1 MRDACCAVRK
11 RRRFTKADKAGL
23 PATSAT
29 TEQSMNS
36 RDRRRRHVR
45 PTEGAARR
53 WRLTAGFA
61 LIALA
66 FLPVLAEDEHGSA
79 KPDAAAAL
87 PLATAA
93 RLVRVP
99 LPLQG
104 SDVEK
109 VLSQMQAAV
118 QRLPKDGKTRPL
130 LILEFSSIE
139 GTAGEGTKF
148 PDALKL
154 ADALTNEDLSGVRT
168 VAFLPRSV
176 KGHGVLPVIAC
187 DEIVMAKDAELGA
200 AGIDEAD
207 VGPVQRAGYEDI
219 AERRRT
225 VPKPLAIAMLDRKVE
240 LLKVETPE
248 GARVILQSELARLE
262 QSTTVTSKKTLKAAG
277 DLASFS
283 GDKWRHELGYA
294 SHLADDHQQLAA
306 ALKISESLL
315 DDNPLAG
322 HKPNA
327 VRIDFDGPINGRL
340 VERTI
345 RILRDQLKKSEINL
359 VILWL
364 RSEGG
369 SLEDALELAGEL
381 TSVDRN
387 QVRTVVYVKGEARG
401 AAAIVALACDEL
413 VMEEGAIL
421 GGEGVGSYS
430 ENQLKGAAQQLR
442 GIMAQRDRTWSPPL
456 ALAGHQE
463 PIRRWLHV
471 RTGERRLMFD
481 SEHAELKNRDDWSVG
496 RDAVE
501 LNQGVGPSEAV
512 ELGLAQHRART
523 FEEVRSLYRI
533 DDEIKT
539 ARVNWAL
546 ALIERL
552 ADRKWSGLLLFI
564 GTFALFSELSQP
576 GLGVPGFIAGV
587 CFLLFFWANFLHGNA
602 DILELLLFVAGVA
615 CVFVEVF
622 VAPGTMVFG
631 IGGALMIV
639 SSIVLASQTFILPT
653 NAYQMRQLP
662 GSLLMVVGAAAG
674 GLVGIVVLQ
683 RFLPHTP
690 YFKRLIL
697 QPPREEEAAELKQ
710 RERLSSFEYL
720 LGKRGVALTPLVP
733 AGKAQF
739 GDDVVDVMSDGTLVE
754 VGSALTVVETYG
766 SRIIVRPIEG

>member
-1 MRDACCAVRK
+1 
-11 RRRFTKADKAGL
+11 
-23 PATSAT
+23 
-29 TEQSMNS
+29 MNS
-36 RDRRRRHVR
+36 RDRRRRHAR
-45 PTEGAARR
+45 PPGGVVRR
-53 WRLTAGFA
+53 WSLTAGFI

-66 FLPVLAEDEHGSA
+66 FLPVLAEDEQGGSA
-79 KPDAAAAL
+79 KPAAAL
-87 PLATAA
+87 PPTAA

-109 VLSQMQAAV
+109 VLSQMEAAV
-118 QRLPKDGKTRPL
+118 ARLPKDSKTRPL

-154 ADALTNEDLSGVRT
+154 ADALTNERLSGVRT

-200 AGIDEAD
+200 AGIDESEVAA
-207 VGPVQRAGYEDI
+207 VQRAGYEDV

-225 VPKPLAIAMLDRKVE
+225 VPKSLAVAMLDRKGQLV
-240 LLKVETPE
+240 KAETPQGSRIVLE
-248 GARVILQSELARLE
+248 NELAELE
-262 QSTTVTSKKTLKAAG
+262 KTTTVTAKTTLKAAG
-277 DLASFS
+277 DMASFS

-315 DDNPLAG
+315 EDNPLAG
-322 HKPNA
+322 HKANA
-327 VRIDFDGPINGRL
+327 VRIDFDGPVNSRL
-340 VERTI
+340 VDRTI
-345 RILRDQLKKSEINL
+345 RLLSDQLKKPEINL
-359 VILWL
+359 VILWI
-364 RSEGG
+364 RSDGG
-369 SLEDALELAGEL
+369 SLEDALKLAEQL
-381 TSVDRN
+381 TLSVDHN
-387 QVRTVVYVKGEARG
+387 QVRTVAYVKGDALG
-401 AAAIVALACDEL
+401 AAAIIALACDEL
-413 VMEEGAIL
+413 VMEEGAVL
-421 GGEGVGSYS
+421 GGEGAGSYS
-430 ENQLKGAAQQLR
+430 EKQLEDAAQQLR
-442 GIMAQRDRTWSPPL
+442 GIMIERDRPWTPPL

-463 PIRRWLHV
+463 PIRNWLNI
-471 RTGERRLMFD
+471 RSGERRLMSD
-481 SEHAELKNRDDWSVG
+481 SEHAELKNPEDWSVE
-496 RDAVE
+496 RDRVE
-501 LNQGVGPSEAV
+501 LTSGVAPSEAV
-512 ELGLAQHRART
+512 DLGLAQHRART
-523 FEEVRSLYRI
+523 FDEIKTLYRI
-533 DDEIKT
+533 EDEIKT
-539 ARVNWAL
+539 ARANWAL

-552 ADRKWSGLLLFI
+552 ADPRLSGLLLFI

-587 CFLLFFWANFLHGNA
+587 CFLLFFWANFLHGTA
-602 DILELLLFVAGVA
+602 DVLELLLFVAGAA
-615 CVFVEVF
+615 CVVIELF

-653 NAYQMRQLP
+653 NAYQLRQLP

-674 GLVGIVVLQ
+674 GLVGIIVLQ

-697 QPPREEEAAELKQ
+697 QPPQDEDAAELKQ
-710 RERLSSFEYL
+710 REQLSSFEYL

-754 VGSALTVVETYG
+754 VGSVLTVVETYG
-766 SRIIVRPIEG
+766 SRIIVRPTE

>member
-1 MRDACCAVRK
+1 
-11 RRRFTKADKAGL
+11 
-23 PATSAT
+23 
-29 TEQSMNS
+29 MNS

-87 PLATAA
+87 PAATAA

-240 LLKVETPE
+240 LLKAETPE
-248 GARVILQSELARLE
+248 GARVILQTELAELE
-262 QSTTVTSKKTLKAAG
+262 QSTTVTNKKTLKAAG

-306 ALKISESLL
+306 ALKISESVLE
-315 DDNPLAG
+315 DNPLAG
-322 HKPNA
+322 HKANA
-327 VRIDFDGPINGRL
+327 VRIDFDGPVNGRL
-340 VERTI
+340 VDRT
-345 RILRDQLKKSEINL
+345 RKILHDQLKKSEINL
-359 VILWL
+359 IVLWI

-369 SLEDALELAGEL
+369 SLDDALQLASEL
-381 TSVDRN
+381 TFSVDRN
-387 QVRTVVYVKGEARG
+387 QVRTVAYVKGQALD

-413 VMEEGAIL
+413 VMEEGAEL
-421 GGEGVGSYS
+421 GGEGIGNNSQRQLDDAA
-430 ENQLKGAAQQLR
+430 NQIREIANL
-442 GIMAQRDRTWSPPL
+442 RDRSWSPVL
-456 ALAGHQE
+456 ALAGRQE
-463 PIRRWLHV
+463 PIRRWL
-471 RTGERRLMFD
+471 RAATGERRLMSD
-481 SEHAELKNRDDWSVG
+481 SEHAELKNRDDWSVD
-496 RDAVE
+496 RDQME
-501 LNQGVGPSEAV
+501 LSKGVAPSEAV
-512 ELGLAQHRART
+512 DLGLAQHRTRT
-523 FEEVRSLYRI
+523 FDEIKSLYRI

-552 ADRKWSGLLLFI
+552 ADRRLSGLLLFI

-602 DILELLLFVAGVA
+602 DVLELLLFVAGAA
-615 CVFVEVF
+615 CVFIEIF

-653 NAYQMRQLP
+653 NAYQLRQLP

-710 RERLSSFEYL
+710 RESLSSFEYL

-766 SRIIVRPIEG
+766 SRIIVKPIE